1 MGYGRWRENDFRRY
15 SSAAGRSIRDDGSID
30 TTAYGGSAQ
39 KMYSQRGIA
48 AELNPYKVIREC
60 CETEEHPNSLPVITA
75 LDVTGSMG
83 PAAIEVAG
91 KLGIVMKDIYG
102 MGKDVEFMVMG
113 IGDLAYDRAP
123 IQIGQFESDI
133 RVAEQLDKIYF
144 EGGGGGNRYES
155 YTAAWYM
162 AARHTKLDCLARGCR
177 GVIITL
183 GDEPLNPYLPQKRL
197 EELTGDR
204 LQGDVETADLLREVR
219 ERYEVYHIFVRHG
232 GNYYEAEA
240 RKSFGKYLDRKHLYF
255 CRVEEIAKT
264 ITDIVNR
271 EQKRSD
277 GERFLQKDTVNA
289 AAAEDHP
296 DENENIAWNEA
307 VKEGKEGEPGRKGF
321 LGFLQSIAW

>member
-102 MGKDVEFMVMG
+102 MGEDVEFMVMG
-113 IGDLAYDRAP
+113 IGGLAYDRAP

-144 EGGGGGNRYES
+144 EGGGGGNGYES
-155 YTAAWYM
+155 YTAAWYFGLY
-162 AARHTKLDCLARGCR
+162 HTKLDCWKRGKK
-177 GVIITL
+177 GIIITM
-183 GDEPLNPYLPQKRL
+183 GDEPLNPYLPHRDL
-197 EELTGDR
+197 TIATGDT
-204 LQGDVETADLLREVR
+204 LEADVDTGNLYNEVI
-219 ERYEVYHIFVRHG
+219 EKFDVYHLGVAER
-232 GNYYEAEA
+232 GNCYYRYRDRVVE
-240 RKSFGKYLDRKHLYF
+240 SFKKYFDDEHFKEVSLDNLATVIANIIIENQNGKDNEVAANMTF
-255 CRVEEIAKT
+255 GEI
-264 ITDIVNR
+264 
-271 EQKRSD
+271 S
-277 GERFLQKDTVNA
+277 
-289 AAAEDHP
+289 
-296 DENENIAWNEA
+296 W
-307 VKEGKEGEPGRKGF
+307 
-321 LGFLQSIAW
+321 